1 MQYLYNIIKADYLQR
16 TRSYSFLI
24 TLAVTVFM
32 AYSFV
37 PPDTASYT
45 TLSALGYK
53 GVYNSAWVGYVSG
66 IMTSFML
73 SFYGFLLVN
82 SGIKKDIETEVGLI
96 IATTPVTN
104 FKYLLSKQLSN
115 YLVLLTITGIT
126 FIVSIAVFLV
136 RGTDQPFILG
146 NFVFPYLFFAIPAL
160 FVVAALA
167 VTAEVFLGKRSILQF
182 IIYFLLFGICMAF
195 INEKGGSDT
204 GVFDPFGLS
213 LMTKSITQHINTHFN
228 EDIKSVSFGFIFNGH
243 KTFKLFAWEG
253 LNWTPIFIFSRLLWI
268 GFGLGLIYIS
278 SLFFHRF
285 DFKQAVTIKKKKL
298 QSASAVSATEAGQLI
313 DPMRI
318 SRSVL
323 PALSFNYGIYPLIK
337 TEFLLLI
344 RQGNK
349 WLWLLNAALWVAMF
363 VAPFK
368 YAYSYLLPVLLFLQ
382 VTRWSELVTKEKTNR
397 IHYFAYASYKPL
409 QRMLPAQIMAGILL
423 AISLSLPVII
433 RSISTSNLYAVIG
446 LLNGAVLIVLLA
458 VALGIL
464 TGGKKLF
471 EVFFFLL
478 TYAVINQVPFADY
491 LGSLPDHHAPFFIW
505 IVLMMNLTLTVVLF
519 IARRYQIR
527 HL

>member
-1 MQYLYNIIKADYLQR
+1 MRYLYYIIKADYLQR

-32 AYSFV
+32 AYLFV
-37 PPDTASYT
+37 PPHTASYT

-104 FKYLLSKQLSN
+104 FKYLLSKQISN
-115 YLVLLTITGIT
+115 YLVLLTIAGIT
-126 FIVSIAVFLV
+126 FMVSIVVFLV
-136 RGTDQPFILG
+136 RGTGQPFILG
-146 NFVFPYLFFAIPAL
+146 NFIFPYLFFALPAL

-195 INEKGGSDT
+195 INEQGGSDT

-213 LMTKSITQHINTHFN
+213 LMTKSITQHINTHFH

-243 KTFKLFAWEG
+243 KTFKLFEWEG
-253 LNWTPIFIFSRLLWI
+253 LNWTSVFIFSRLLWM

-278 SLFFHRF
+278 SVFFHRF
-285 DFKQAVTIKKKKL
+285 DFKQTVTAKKKKL
-298 QSASAVSATEAGQLI
+298 GSASAAESGQLI
-313 DPMRI
+313 NPIRI
-318 SRSVL
+318 SRGVL
-323 PALSFNYGIYPLIK
+323 PALSFDYGIYPLIK

-349 WLWLLNAALWVAMF
+349 WLWLLNVGLWVAMF
-363 VAPFK
+363 VIPFK

-409 QRMLPAQIMAGILL
+409 QRMLPAQIIAGILL
-423 AISLSLPVII
+423 AIGLSLPVII
-433 RSISTSNLYAVIG
+433 RSISTSNLYAVVG
-446 LLNGAVLIVLLA
+446 LLNGAILIVLLA
-458 VALGIL
+458 VTLGIL

-478 TYAVINQVPFADY
+478 TYAVINQVPLFDY
-491 LGSLPDHHAPFFIW
+491 PGSLPEHHTSFFILT
-505 IVLMMNLTLTVVLF
+505 ILAMNLTLTVVLF
-519 IARRYQIR
+519 LARRYQIR